1 MNDLEK
7 KLKKILAKTF
17 GCKIDRINSK
27 LSFGDLDSWDSMNH
41 YKMASEIEKVFK
53 INFSQDEIETLV
65 SYKIILSTVKSWYEK

>member
-17 GCKIDRINSK
+17 DCKIDRINSK

-41 YKMASEIEKVFK
+41 YKMVSEIEKVFK

-65 SYKIILSTVKSWYEK
+65 SYKIILSTVKSWYGK